1 MSLYGDLPPIEG
13 QNDTPDISSGWA
25 KPKLNNITRKPPKEE
40 KKKLNVVLNQQ
51 SSEKISHSK
60 PQPPPQAAAPP
71 VPPAQ
76 YIPPPTV
83 ASIGKFAPF
92 KPRQASKPIGNSSTP
107 VIPSSPIHEP
117 HLQISLLTETVVR
130 KKINEPFVSKVEQEN
145 VIVVNTQDQLVV
157 DSSRATYDCLDPYD
171 PSKPNDYLKYCEE
184 RFEKKRQK
192 QVEEDNRKAIV
203 EAERM
208 RDAVEKE
215 RAKAMEEGDL
225 ARVQASLIGSGR
237 GRGRGMT
244 NLPAWL
250 TDSLK
255 SDSSAGGSSQF
266 GQFDDPVAITDSDH
280 SLRKRKPS
288 FDSSYS

>member
-13 QNDTPDISSGWA
+13 QNDAQDISNGWA

-40 KKKLNVVLNQQ
+40 KKKLNVVLNNPT
-51 SSEKISHSK
+51 EKISQSK
-60 PQPPPQAAAPP
+60 LQSSSQPTPSQ
-71 VPPAQ
+71 AQ

-83 ASIGKFAPF
+83 ASAGKFAPF
-92 KPRQASKPIGNSSTP
+92 KPRQASKPIPSTP
-107 VIPSSPIHEP
+107 FVPSSPIPEP
-117 HLQISLLTETVVR
+117 NIQISLLTETVVR
-130 KKINEPFVSKVEQEN
+130 KKINEPIVTKVDQEN
-145 VIVVNTQDQLVV
+145 VIVVNTQEGQ
-157 DSSRATYDCLDPYD
+157 ATYDCIDPYD

-225 ARVQASLIGSGR
+225 ARVQASLVGSGR

-250 TDSLK
+250 TDSMK
-255 SDSSAGGSSQF
+255 SDSTAERYGASSQF
-266 GQFDDPVAITDSDH
+266 GQFDDPVTVTDPSF
-280 SLRKRKPS
+280 RKRKPS
-288 FDSSYS
+288 FDSTYS